1 MAQPRNQVLSSPHMM
16 EGQIHTKL
24 GHSINC
30 SHFMYCFK
38 LCFFNICDFL
48 SFVWEMKTQNLS
60 SHQVGKAQCPEWT
73 ESQPLSNPVHSPASV
88 FWKHSHRHFDQGPH
102 SDNIQPIQCGSRSTG
117 ERPGEGRGICHYFL
131 PYHLFSEA
139 CNSPVCFS
147 LVENDHVW
155 CLPKG
160 ESLWKV

>member
-73 ESQPLSNPVHSPASV
+73 ES
-88 FWKHSHRHFDQGPH
+88 
-102 SDNIQPIQCGSRSTG
+102 
-117 ERPGEGRGICHYFL
+117 
-131 PYHLFSEA
+131 
-139 CNSPVCFS
+139 
-147 LVENDHVW
+147 
-155 CLPKG
+155 
-160 ESLWKV
+160 